1 MKDVLKFLLTL
12 GVAMSIMLAVRA
24 WALTLY
30 AIPADGVLPPH
41 TKGERL
47 LVARW
52 MRTPTQRGGEV
63 VWTDS
68 TACYAGRVAALP
80 GDTITVDGRRY
91 RIPMV
96 CCRRCGCADCKL
108 YVVEA
113 AHRRCLIHQHQI
125 VGSVI
130 W

>member
-12 GVAMSIMLAVRA
+12 GVAMAVMLAVRA

-30 AIPADGVLPPH
+30 AIPADGVLPAH
-41 TKGERL
+41 TRGERL

-52 MRTPTQRGGEV
+52 MRTPSSRGTEV

-68 TACYAGRVAALP
+68 TADYVGRVAALP
-80 GDTITVDGRRY
+80 GDTIAVGARRY
-91 RIPMV
+91 RIPTT

-108 YVVEA
+108 FLVEA
-113 AHRRCLIHQHQI
+113 SHRRRLVHQHQI
-125 VGSVI
+125 VGTVV